1 MKTKF
6 VLAAQLQTNPSL
18 IKPGSAKRALNTI
31 YQAAEQGG
39 LDLLAVGGD
48 EAPFLFE
55 TLTVRKDRRHR
66 IEQVYLW
73 YTVLADN
80 PTLESSQTAINF
92 HGKPLHGLVS
102 SDTSESL
109 HENFR
114 FACPNHPGV
123 KANILAHLDV
133 LLQRYDFDGVFLDKI
148 RFPSPANG
156 LDEMLSCFCPHCHR
170 AATAFG
176 LDLEQVR
183 VTLVRPHLSAD
194 ASQRSRSVPSL
205 VAGWTAALLKDL
217 PLIQQ
222 FLAFRAD
229 CITRLVGEISSVI
242 RQRGRQLALDLFS
255 PGLAPWVGQDYRALT
270 AYAAWCKPMVYR
282 YANGPAGLRM
292 EIPKLI
298 QELEDFTNL
307 TPSAAW
313 AFATHWVPELSEIT
327 RSELAA
333 GHIPLSL
340 IAYEAASAVR
350 LFMPKPVYVGIE
362 AVKLPQFDVDMTPA
376 TVKQLILTA
385 REAGAAG
392 AVLSWDVLAMPPE
405 NIRAA
410 REAAD

>member
-102 SDTSESL
+102 SDTHELL

-123 KANILAHLDV
+123 TANILAHLDV

-156 LDEMLSCFCPHCHR
+156 LDEIRLY
-170 AATAFG
+170 
-176 LDLEQVR
+176 R
-183 VTLVRPHLSAD
+183 VKRDKP
-194 ASQRSRSVPSL
+194 RISR
-205 VAGWTAALLKDL
+205 
-217 PLIQQ
+217 IH
-222 FLAFRAD
+222 
-229 CITRLVGEISSVI
+229 
-242 RQRGRQLALDLFS
+242 
-255 PGLAPWVGQDYRALT
+255 
-270 AYAAWCKPMVYR
+270 
-282 YANGPAGLRM
+282 
-292 EIPKLI
+292 
-298 QELEDFTNL
+298 TNYL
-307 TPSAAW
+307 
-313 AFATHWVPELSEIT
+313 
-327 RSELAA
+327 
-333 GHIPLSL
+333 
-340 IAYEAASAVR
+340 
-350 LFMPKPVYVGIE
+350 
-362 AVKLPQFDVDMTPA
+362 
-376 TVKQLILTA
+376 
-385 REAGAAG
+385 
-392 AVLSWDVLAMPPE
+392 
-405 NIRAA
+405 
-410 REAAD
+410 